1 MWCTLDAACYCVGL
15 FQIIITTKHKC
26 LHWSNEK
33 RTCLIE
39 TTDASGC
46 RCCLH
51 ILPGS
56 VSWPAP
62 VFILHTDHLAGC
74 RFSVS
79 CKDDGWWIYET
90 MRREVAWLELVA
102 IEGEVEKNNVCLCN
116 VTETPIIPLAAGG
129 WDGRRSWDWSSFS
142 VCWLPSCLFFFF
154 ESVLTMK
161 SPSRL
166 CCKMNKNAW
175 KCAWKATLQG
185 FRHIKWVLL
194 KQCSLIRLRNISSWV
209 KQEKVVIQ
217 SLEAC
222 GNDCFPCKWRNF
234 ISPNSWCN
242 YFSLWI
248 FKWIRCIFLSIQHRW
263 RNVLM

>member
-1 MWCTLDAACYCVGL
+1 M
-15 FQIIITTKHKC
+15 
-26 LHWSNEK
+26 SP
-33 RTCLIE
+33 R
-39 TTDASGC
+39 
-46 RCCLH
+46 
-51 ILPGS
+51 P
-56 VSWPAP
+56 
-62 VFILHTDHLAGC
+62 
-74 RFSVS
+74 
-79 CKDDGWWIYET
+79 
-90 MRREVAWLELVA
+90 
-102 IEGEVEKNNVCLCN
+102 
-116 VTETPIIPLAAGG
+116 PIVPLAAGG

-142 VCWLPSCLFFFF
+142 VCWLPSCPFFLFFFF
-154 ESVLTMK
+154 LKVCRQWK

-166 CCKMNKNAW
+166 CCKMNKRA

-185 FRHIKWVLL
+185 LRHIKWVLL
-194 KQCSLIRLRNISSWV
+194 KKCSLIRLRNISSRV

-248 FKWIRCIFLSIQHRW
+248 LILFKWIRCIFLSIQRRW